1 MVGSGHIYLFGNCF
15 VYFFMNLPLQVQQS
29 NSVGDSVRVLDA
41 VLLKNYLGKEN
52 HENLTQSVLE
62 LHGQRRRAEMEM
74 EKHVQ
79 LFQKCEILV
88 GSLILVLFGN
98 LVRGRNPGKKGRTQC

>member
-1 MVGSGHIYLFGNCF
+1 LAAGIFIFLGTVF
-15 VYFFMNLPLQVQQS
+15 VYFSMNLPLQVQQS

-79 LFQKCEILV
+79 LFQKGEILV